1 MARCAGLKR
10 DGSPCTA
17 TVNPPQTYC
26 WWHDPANTEQRKK
39 AASKAGSSKP
49 GPELKDAKLRI
60 KQYVQGVIDGT
71 VEKGRASVAFQGLGV
86 LCRFIEQER
95 KQRELEEVE
104 ARLSEIEGLLEQR
117 GNGRRWG

>member
-10 DGSPCTA
+10 DGSVCTA

-26 WWHDPANTEQRKK
+26 WWHDPTNTEQRKK

-49 GPELKDAKLRI
+49 GPELKDAKRRI
-60 KQYVQGVIDGT
+60 KEYVEGVLDGT